1 MRKPFVLE
9 DINSLINSGDIPN
22 LFTPEE
28 FIPLID
34 KIRKIAKKNNKTQ
47 LLEFGTNN
55 QFYDYFIEN
64 VQMKLHLILI
74 MSPIG
79 DNFRNR
85 IRNFPSLVNC
95 STIIWYFKK

>member
-1 MRKPFVLE
+1 MTKLYNVSNWKVDMIRLLSVTATEQNDVVLIVTESHMRKPFVLE

-22 LFTPEE
+22 LFSQEE

-55 QFYDYFIEN
+55 
-64 VQMKLHLILI
+64 
-74 MSPIG
+74 
-79 DNFRNR
+79 
-85 IRNFPSLVNC
+85 
-95 STIIWYFKK
+95 

>member
-55 QFYDYFIEN
+55 
-64 VQMKLHLILI
+64 
-74 MSPIG
+74 
-79 DNFRNR
+79 
-85 IRNFPSLVNC
+85 
-95 STIIWYFKK
+95 